1 MMIESEYGRLI
12 FLLFL
17 SVCVFQDIREKSIDL
32 RVFLLMSAAEILW
45 YIRSTVTGT
54 QPDFVSLLLGAGTGA
69 ALYVLSFLSR
79 GAVGTGDALFFLLAG
94 GASGLQSVL
103 LLLSAS
109 LFLAG
114 LFSLVFLV
122 AGFVRKKS
130 MRKFRIPFLP
140 FTALPAFF
148 IYFSGMVL
156 KGGAG

>member
-17 SVCVFQDIREKSIDL
+17 SVCVFQDIREKSVDL
-32 RVFLLMSAAEILW
+32 RVFLLMTAAEILW
-45 YIRSTVTGT
+45 YVRSAVTGAPT
-54 QPDFVSLLLGAGTGA
+54 DSVSLLLGAGTGA
-69 ALYVLSFLSR
+69 MLYVLSSLSR

-94 GASGLQSVL
+94 GASGLHSVL

-114 LFSLVFLV
+114 LFSLVLLV

-130 MRKFRIPFLP
+130 MRKCRIPFLP

-148 IYFSGMVL
+148 IYFSRIISN
-156 KGGAG
+156 GGAG